1 MCLLEALQRN
11 RQTNGDV
18 ELNTLFATTDVDLA
32 AYLYTRAYPVVR
44 TAVIG
49 ESVVF
54 AFPSEA
60 ALSAEAFYQ
69 GAAVSAKNVLHAA
82 RELDYLKR
90 KGMNE
95 NHYA

>member
-1 MCLLEALQRN
+1 VFARSIAEN

-18 ELNTLFATTDVDLA
+18 HLKPLFATTDVDLA
-32 AYLYTRAYPVVR
+32 AYLYTRAYPLVR
-44 TAVIG
+44 TAVLG

-69 GAAVSAKNVLHAA
+69 GAAISAKNVLHAA